1 MRINKTSYKSTTIDD
16 YNTII
21 DVRTPLEFDDDH
33 IPRSVNYPVLT
44 NKQRHEIGLKYKEN
58 SFLAKKEGAS
68 IISANISKIINK
80 IKFDKKNKTLI
91 YCWRGGLRSLSLY
104 LVLKQ
109 IGYDVT
115 LLEGGYK
122 TYRGYVVDFFENNT
136 ERKTNNETLNI
147 LLIQPNLY
155 ESLVEFDVLRNL
167 EIYEKLTLEALT
179 NSPKADLIIWPEGS
193 LPIDLNNRD
202 GLLSRLSSL
211 INEDQKIIVGSSAI
225 EENQLF
231 NRLYIIDHQGKII
244 DFYDKQKLVLF
255 GEYIPFVKPI
265 VSKFLNLGMNYT
277 PGTNQ
282 KILKLQKNINAV
294 PMICFESIFN
304 YKSINTEVC
313 NADMVIQISN
323 DSWFGKWYGPH
334 QHLANSLLRSV
345 EFQKPLI
352 RSTPSG
358 ITSVVDYSGKII
370 ETIPTNK
377 KGYLYYQHPIN
388 KYKSNSII

>member
-1 MRINKTSYKSTTIDD
+1 MSIFDGYYKNIWILKSLPFLGVYGLGLVIHLIVGL
-16 YNTII
+16 II
-21 DVRTPLEFDDDH
+21 
-33 IPRSVNYPVLT
+33 Y
-44 NKQRHEIGLKYKEN
+44 
-58 SFLAKKEGAS
+58 FLYC
-68 IISANISKIINK
+68 
-80 IKFDKKNKTLI
+80 KNKVVTFSLSSVLVLI
-91 YCWRGGLRSLSLY
+91 YAFG
-104 LVLKQ
+104 
-109 IGYDVT
+109 
-115 LLEGGYK
+115 
-122 TYRGYVVDFFENNT
+122 FFENNT
-136 ERKTNNETLNI
+136 ERKTSNETLNI

-179 NSPKADLIIWPEGS
+179 NTPKADLIIWPEGS

-225 EENQLF
+225 EKNQLF

-255 GEYIPFVKPI
+255 GEYIPFVKPF

-277 PGTNQ
+277 PGINQ
-282 KILKLQKNINAV
+282 KILKLPKNINAV

-377 KGYLYYQHPIN
+377 KGYLYYQYPIN
-388 KYKSNSII
+388 KYKPNCSSTLFSVSLLIFLIFLLSFLYVRIKK